1 MLWAR
6 AFYFENEGRPEMAA
20 ATYDDIR
27 LLWRESE
34 DRHLGLS
41 GLLFAAAFYADNGR
55 PPRHR

>member
-1 MLWAR
+1 
-6 AFYFENEGRPEMAA
+6 MAA
-20 ATYDDIR
+20 AIYDEIR

-34 DRHLGLS
+34 DRHLALS